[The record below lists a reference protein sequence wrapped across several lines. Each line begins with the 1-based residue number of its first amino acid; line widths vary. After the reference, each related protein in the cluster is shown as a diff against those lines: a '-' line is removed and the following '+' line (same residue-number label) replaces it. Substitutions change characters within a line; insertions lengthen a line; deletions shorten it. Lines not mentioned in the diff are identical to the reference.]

1 LNLSYFISK
10 RLQQRRADN
19 FSSII
24 YKIAVGSIAIGL
36 AAAIVSFLIMQ
47 GFQTAVKKKIYDFSN
62 HLLITKFTMNNAVE
76 EQPFDFK
83 IDVYEHPKKFPFIE
97 NIQAYSHKAG
107 LIKTEK
113 DILGI
118 VFKGIGNNYGETQDF
133 ASRQNLTGET
143 QNFASQQKNI
153 IEGRFIHF
161 SDSGYSKEVVISKV
175 ISNKVDAKVG
185 DDIILHFFQNPPR
198 FRKLK
203 VVGIYETNLSDYFDG
218 KVLLGD
224 IKMVQ
229 QLNGW
234 KPNEAGGLEVK
245 IDMNH
250 FSGFQL
256 WREAWSFHIQDI
268 EESIINNPEYKGNRL
283 WGSIG
288 ALFDFKYD
296 HDKAALETSRQLIG
310 DSMDY
315 DLNIE
320 SVRDKYIQ
328 VFEWLDL
335 VKRQVK
341 ILLVIILVVVSVNMI
356 SVILISVMERIPM
369 VGILKAMGAGNS
381 TIRSVFIHN
390 GIGLI
395 TQGLFWGNAI
405 GLGVCFLQYQFKIIK
420 LNAHD
425 YYVSYV
431 PIEWSITTIIGLNV
445 LVFATVT
452 IVLFLPTRFIT
463 KISPVEAIRF
473 D

>member
-10 RLQQRRADN
+10 RIRQGKADN
-19 FSSII
+19 FASII
-24 YKIAVGSIAIGL
+24 HKIAVGSIAIGL
-36 AAAIVSFLIMQ
+36 AAAIVSFLVMQ
-47 GFQTAVKKKIYDFSN
+47 GFQSAVKNKIYGFSN

-83 IDVYEHPKKFPFIE
+83 IDLYEHPEKFPFVKS
-97 NIQAYSHKAG
+97 IQEYSHKAG

-113 DILGI
+113 EVLGI
-118 VFKGIGNNYGETQDF
+118 VFKGIGVGT
-133 ASRQNLTGET
+133 QNLAAPHVSIRE
-143 QNFASQQKNI
+143 SI

-161 SDSGYSKEVVISKV
+161 SDSGYSKEVVLSKV
-175 ISNKVDAKVG
+175 IANKIDAKVG

-198 FRKLK
+198 FRRLK

-234 KPNEAGGLEVK
+234 KANEAGGLEVNV
-245 IDMNH
+245 DLNY
-250 FSGFQL
+250 FSAFDL
-256 WREAWSFHIQDI
+256 WKKSLAVSSLNNETASDTLFF
-268 EESIINNPEYKGNRL
+268 EE
-283 WGSIG
+283 GSKTSP
-288 ALFDFKYD
+288 LSFDFD
-296 HDKAALETSRQLIG
+296 RAALDEAAGQIG
-310 DSMDY
+310 NSMDY

-335 VKRQVK
+335 VRRQVK
-341 ILLVIILVVVSVNMI
+341 ILLGIILVVVSVNMI
-356 SVILISVMERIPM
+356 SVILILVMERIPM
-369 VGILKAMGAGNS
+369 VGILKAMGASNG
-381 TIRSVFIHN
+381 TVRSVFIYN

-395 TQGLFWGNAI
+395 VQGLLLGNAI
-405 GLGVCFLQYQFKIIK
+405 GLGVCFLQDQFKIIK

-431 PIEWSITTIIGLNV
+431 PIEWSIGTIVVLNF
-445 LVFATVT
+445 LVFVTVT
-452 IVLFLPTRFIT
+452 IVLLLPTRFIT
-463 KISPVEAIRF
+463 KISPVQAIRF

>member
-24 YKIAVGSIAIGL
+24 HKIAVGSIAIGL

-47 GFQTAVKKKIYDFSN
+47 GFQTAVKNKIYDFSN

-83 IDVYEHPKKFPFIE
+83 IDVYEHPEKFPFIK

-118 VFKGIGNNYGETQDF
+118 VFKGIGNNF
-133 ASRQNLTGET
+133 GET
-143 QNFASQQKNI
+143 QNLASLQNLASQQKNI

-175 ISNKVDAKVG
+175 IANKVDAKVG

-234 KPNEAGGLEVK
+234 KSNEAGGLEVK

-283 WGSIG
+283 WGSIL

-296 HDKAALETSRQLIG
+296 HDRAALESSRQLIG

-405 GLGVCFLQYQFKIIK
+405 GLGICFLQYQFKIIK

-431 PIEWSITTIIGLNV
+431 PIEWSITTIVGLNI

>member
-1 LNLSYFISK
+1 MNLSYFISK
-10 RLQQRRADN
+10 RIRQGKADN
-19 FSSII
+19 FASII
-24 YKIAVGSIAIGL
+24 HKIAVGSIAIGL
-36 AAAIVSFLIMQ
+36 AAAIVSFLVMQ
-47 GFQTAVKKKIYDFSN
+47 GFQSAVKNKIYGFSN

-83 IDVYEHPKKFPFIE
+83 IDLYEHPEKFPFVKS
-97 NIQAYSHKAG
+97 IQEYSHKAG

-113 DILGI
+113 EVLGI
-118 VFKGIGNNYGETQDF
+118 VFKGIGVG
-133 ASRQNLTGET
+133 AQNLVAPHVSIRE
-143 QNFASQQKNI
+143 SI

-161 SDSGYSKEVVISKV
+161 SDSGYSKEVVLSKV
-175 ISNKVDAKVG
+175 IANKIDAKVG

-198 FRKLK
+198 FRRLK

-234 KPNEAGGLEVK
+234 KANEAGGLEVNV
-245 IDMNH
+245 DLNY
-250 FSGFQL
+250 FSAFDL
-256 WREAWSFHIQDI
+256 WKKSLAVSSLNNETASDTLFF
-268 EESIINNPEYKGNRL
+268 EE
-283 WGSIG
+283 GSKTSP
-288 ALFDFKYD
+288 LSFDFD
-296 HDKAALETSRQLIG
+296 RAALDEAAGQIG
-310 DSMDY
+310 NSMDY

-335 VKRQVK
+335 VRRQVK
-341 ILLVIILVVVSVNMI
+341 ILLGIILVVVSVNMI
-356 SVILISVMERIPM
+356 SVILILVMERIPM
-369 VGILKAMGAGNS
+369 VGILKAMGASNG
-381 TIRSVFIHN
+381 TVRSVFIYN

-395 TQGLFWGNAI
+395 VQGLLLGNAI
-405 GLGVCFLQYQFKIIK
+405 GLGVCFLQDQFKIIK

-431 PIEWSITTIIGLNV
+431 PIEWSIGTIIVLNF
-445 LVFATVT
+445 LVFVTVT
-452 IVLFLPTRFIT
+452 IVLLLPTRFIT
-463 KISPVEAIRF
+463 KISPVQAIRF

>member
-10 RLQQRRADN
+10 RLRQGKADN

-24 YKIAVGSIAIGL
+24 HKIAVGSIAIGL

-47 GFQTAVKKKIYDFSN
+47 GFQTAVKNKIYDFSN

-76 EQPFDFK
+76 EQPFDFQ
-83 IDVYEHPKKFPFIE
+83 INVYEHPEKFPFIKS
-97 NIQAYSHKAG
+97 IQAYSHKAG
-107 LIKTEK
+107 LIKTER

-118 VFKGIGNNYGETQDF
+118 VFKGVGNHF
-133 ASRQNLTGET
+133 ASI
-143 QNFASQQKNI
+143 QKSI

-161 SDSGYSKEVVISKV
+161 PDSGYSKEVVLSKV
-175 ISNKVDAKVG
+175 IANKVDAKVG

-218 KVLLGD
+218 KVLVGD
-224 IKMVQ
+224 IRMVQ

-234 KPNEAGGLEVK
+234 KPNEAGGLEVNV
-245 IDMNH
+245 DLNY
-250 FSGFQL
+250 FSDFQL
-256 WREAWSFHIQDI
+256 WKNAWSFHMQDI
-268 EESIINNPEYKGNRL
+268 EESIINNPEYKGNPL
-283 WGSIG
+283 WGSL
-288 ALFDFKYD
+288 ASLTNLKYD
-296 HDKAALETSRQLIG
+296 HDRAALEVSRQLIG

-341 ILLVIILVVVSVNMI
+341 ILLIIILVVVSVNMI

-369 VGILKAMGAGNS
+369 VGILKAMGANNS
-381 TIRSVFIHN
+381 TIRSVFIHS

-405 GLGVCFLQYQFKIIK
+405 GLGLCFLQDQFKIIK

-431 PIEWSITTIIGLNV
+431 PIEWSLTALVGLNI

-452 IVLFLPTRFIT
+452 LVLFLPTRFIT
-463 KISPVEAIRF
+463 KITPVQAIRF

>member
-10 RLQQRRADN
+10 RLRQGSTDSFA
-19 FSSII
+19 SII
-24 YKIAVGSIAIGL
+24 HKIAVGSIAIGL
-36 AAAIVSFLIMQ
+36 AAAIVSFLIML
-47 GFQTAVKKKIYDFSN
+47 GFQGAVKNKIYAFSQ

-76 EQPFDFK
+76 EQPFNFK
-83 IDVYEHPKKFPFIE
+83 IDVYEHPEKFPFVKSVQE
-97 NIQAYSHKAG
+97 YCHKAG

-113 DILGI
+113 EVLGI
-118 VFKGIGNNYGETQDF
+118 VFKGVGSDAGKP
-133 ASRQNLTGET
+133 NLAP
-143 QNFASQQKNI
+143 FRKSI

-161 SDSGYSKEVVISKV
+161 SDSAYSKEVVLSKV
-175 ISNKVDAKVG
+175 IANKVDAKVG

-234 KPNEAGGLEVK
+234 KPNEAGGLEVNV
-245 IDMNH
+245 DLNY
-250 FSGFQL
+250 FNSFDL
-256 WREAWSFHIQDI
+256 WKKSLSVGAWPHDAVAADTLFF
-268 EESIINNPEYKGNRL
+268 EETRRTSPL
-283 WGSIG
+283 
-288 ALFDFKYD
+288 AFDFD
-296 HDKAALETSRQLIG
+296 RAAIDEATMQIG
-310 DSMDY
+310 NSMDY

-328 VFEWLDL
+328 IFEWLGL

-341 ILLVIILVVVSVNMI
+341 ILLIIILVVISVNMI

-369 VGILKAMGAGNS
+369 VGILKAMGANNA
-381 TIRSVFIHN
+381 TIRSVFIHH

-395 TQGLFWGNAI
+395 IKGLLWGNAV
-405 GLGVCFLQYQFKIIK
+405 GLGLCFLQDQFKIIK

-425 YYVSYV
+425 YYVSHV
-431 PIEWSITTIIGLNV
+431 PIGWSVTTVIGLNL
-445 LVFATVT
+445 LVFVTVT
-452 IVLFLPTRFIT
+452 IVLLLPTRFIT
-463 KISPVEAIRF
+463 KISPVQAIRF

>member
-1 LNLSYFISK
+1 MNLSYFISK
-10 RLQQRRADN
+10 RIRQGKADN
-19 FSSII
+19 FASII
-24 YKIAVGSIAIGL
+24 HKIAVGSIAIGL
-36 AAAIVSFLIMQ
+36 AAAIVSFLVMQ
-47 GFQTAVKKKIYDFSN
+47 GFQSAVKNKIYGFSN

-83 IDVYEHPKKFPFIE
+83 IDLYEHPEKSPFVK
-97 NIQAYSHKAG
+97 NIQEYSHKAG

-113 DILGI
+113 EVLGI
-118 VFKGIGNNYGETQDF
+118 VFKGVGKSFSTQAF
-133 ASRQNLTGET
+133 KE
-143 QNFASQQKNI
+143 NI
-153 IEGRFIHF
+153 IEGRFLHF
-161 SDSGYSKEVVISKV
+161 SDSGYSKEVVLSKV
-175 ISNKVDAKVG
+175 IANKIEAKVG

-198 FRKLK
+198 FRRLK

-234 KPNEAGGLEVK
+234 KANEAGGLEVL
-245 IDMNH
+245 I
-250 FSGFQL
+250 
-256 WREAWSFHIQDI
+256 
-268 EESIINNPEYKGNRL
+268 
-283 WGSIG
+283 
-288 ALFDFKYD
+288 DFKYFNSFD
-296 HDKAALETSRQLIG
+296 LWKQDLGMSTPYTTSGGVDSVVVGGESHSPFSFDFDKAALDESVRQIG
-310 DSMDY
+310 ESIDF

-341 ILLVIILVVVSVNMI
+341 ILLGIILVVISVNMI
-356 SVILISVMERIPM
+356 SVILILVMERIPM
-369 VGILKAMGAGNS
+369 VGILKAMGASNG
-381 TIRSVFIHN
+381 TVRSVFIYN

-395 TQGLFWGNAI
+395 AQGLLLGNAI
-405 GLGVCFLQYQFKIIK
+405 GLGVCFLQDQFKIMK

-431 PIEWSITTIIGLNV
+431 PIEWSMGTIVALNL
-445 LVFATVT
+445 LVFVTVT
-452 IVLFLPTRFIT
+452 IVLLLPTRFIT
-463 KISPVEAIRF
+463 KISPVQAIRF